1 MITIDT
7 WKGLVTN
14 GSPYALPPGA
24 AVVQTNFQC
33 RRPGELS
40 ARGGQTAA
48 TFSTTAGCTVAIIEM
63 FRCPIGASESVVVQ
77 GADGNIY
84 VAKGLT

>member
-1 MITIDT
+1 MIVIDT

-33 RRPGELS
+33 RKPGELS
-40 ARGGQTAA
+40 ARNGQTAKA
-48 TFSTTAGCTVAIIEM
+48 NGPQMLEM
-63 FRCPIGASESVVVQ
+63 FRCPV
-77 GADGNIY
+77 GADEKVVYQSSTGSIGITG
-84 VAKGLT
+84 AIT

>member
-24 AVVQTNFQC
+24 AVAQTNFQC
-33 RRPGELS
+33 RRPGELHS
-40 ARGGQTAA
+40 RRGQTAK
-48 TFSTTAGCTVAIIEM
+48 TAGAQMLEM
-63 FRCPIGASESVVVQ
+63 FRCPVGASEKVVYLA
-77 GADGNIY
+77 ADGSIGITG
-84 VAKGLT
+84 AIT

>member
-1 MITIDT
+1 MIVIDT

-14 GSPYALPPGA
+14 ASPYALPPGA

-33 RRPGELS
+33 RKPGELS

-48 TFSTTAGCTVAIIEM
+48 TLAVTAQFLEM
-63 FRCPIGASESVVVQ
+63 FRCPVNGQERVVYLSASGNVGITGA
-77 GADGNIY
+77 I
-84 VAKGLT
+84 T